1 MTCMRYVVTGGTGF
15 IGRRVVSRLLDAR
28 PDAEVWILVRRSS
41 LGRFEELAAEWGDR
55 AKPLV
60 GELTEPGLGLADE
73 AIAELGDVGHV
84 VHCAAIYDIT
94 VAEPE
99 QRAANV
105 EGTQAVIDLARRL
118 DATLH
123 HVSSIAVA
131 GDFHGEYTEDDFD
144 IGQQLPTPYHQT
156 KFEAELLVRSAS
168 GLRHRIYRPAVVVGD
183 SRTGEMDKIDGPYYF
198 FGMLAKLAVLPRL
211 TPIMLPDI
219 GRTNIVP
226 VDYVADAL
234 VALIHADGRD
244 GQTFHLT
251 APKTI
256 GLRGIYRGVA
266 AEAGLPTL
274 RGSLPRSVAAPVL
287 KVRGRPKVWRNMV
300 ATQLGIPGEVLD
312 VVDLAPT
319 FISEH
324 TQKALRGT
332 GIAVP
337 EFGSY
342 APALWRYWAEHLDPD
357 RARRDDPEGA
367 LVGRH
372 VIITG
377 ASSGIGRASAIAVAE
392 RGGCVFA
399 LARNA
404 DALDDL
410 VTEIRANGG
419 QAYAFTCDITD
430 SGSVEHTV
438 KDILGR
444 FGHVDYLVNNAGR
457 SIRRSVV
464 NQTDRLHDYE
474 RVMAVNYF
482 GAVRMVLAL
491 LPHWRERRFG
501 HVVNVSSA
509 GVQAR
514 SPKYSAYLPTKA
526 ALDAFSEVVATET
539 LSDHITFTNIHMPLV
554 ATPMIKPSRQLNP
567 VPPIT
572 AEHAAAM
579 VVRGLID
586 KPARI
591 DTPLGTLSEAGHYF
605 TPKLSRR
612 IMHQVFLGYPDS
624 AAARGEVISENP
636 DAPKSSAEQRSSRQ
650 PKRPARAG
658 VARVRVPGPVKWA
671 ARLVPGVHW

>member
-1 MTCMRYVVTGGTGF
+1 MARMRYVVTGGTGF
-15 IGRRVVSRLLDAR
+15 IGRRVVSGILAR
-28 PDAEVWILVRRSS
+28 SKDAEVWVLVRRES
-41 LGRFEELAAEWGDR
+41 LARFERLAIEWGTQ

-60 GELTEPGLGLADE
+60 GDLTAADLGLTDE
-73 AIAELGDVGHV
+73 AVAELGTVDHV

-94 VAEPE
+94 ADDAS

-105 EGTQAVIDLARRL
+105 EGTRAVIDLAHRL

-131 GDFHGEYTEDDFD
+131 GTYRGEFTEDDFD
-144 IGQQLPTPYHQT
+144 VAQDLPTPYHQT
-156 KFEAELLVRSAS
+156 KFEAELLVRSAA
-168 GLRHRIYRPAVVVGD
+168 GLRYRVYRPAVVVGD

-198 FGMLAKLAVLPRL
+198 FGLLRKLAMLPKFTPMVLPD
-211 TPIMLPDI
+211 T

-226 VDYVADAL
+226 VDFVVDAL
-234 VALIHADGRD
+234 VELMHAEGRD

-266 AEAGLPTL
+266 EAAGLPPL
-274 RGSLPRSVAAPVL
+274 RGSLPGATATPFLRVT
-287 KVRGRPKVWRNMV
+287 GRAKIVRNMA
-300 ATQLGIPGEVLD
+300 ATQLGIPGEILD

-319 FISEH
+319 FTSTN
-324 TQKALRGT
+324 TQEALRGT

-337 EFGSY
+337 EFASY
-342 APALWRYWAEHLDPD
+342 APKLWRYWADHLDPD
-357 RARRDDPEGA
+357 RARRDDPAGP
-367 LVGRH
+367 LVGKH

-392 RGGCVFA
+392 RGATVFA

-404 DALDDL
+404 EALDEL
-410 VTEIRANGG
+410 IAEIRAAGG
-419 QAYAFTCDITD
+419 QAYAFTCDVTD
-430 SGSVEHTV
+430 STSVEHTV
-438 KDILGR
+438 KDILGQ

-457 SIRRSVV
+457 SIRRSVSASS
-464 NQTDRLHDYE
+464 DRLHDYE

-509 GVQAR
+509 GVQAS
-514 SPKYSAYLPTKA
+514 SPKYSAYIPSKA
-526 ALDAFSEVVATET
+526 ALDAFAEVVGTET
-539 LSDHITFTNIHMPLV
+539 LSDHITFTSIHMPLV
-554 ATPMIKPSRQLNP
+554 KTPMIAPSRRLNP
-567 VPPIT
+567 MPPIT

-579 VVRGLID
+579 VVRGLVE

-591 DTPLGTLSEAGHYF
+591 DTPVGTLADVGMYF

-612 IMHQVFLGYPDS
+612 VLHQLYLGYPDS
-624 AAARGEVISENP
+624 PAARGQDTEPVQ
-636 DAPKSSAEQRSSRQ
+636 QRTPRQ
-650 PKRPARAG
+650 PKRPKPA
-658 VARVRVPGPVKWA
+658 VASLRVPRPVKRA
-671 ARLVPGVHW
+671 VRLVPGVHW